1 MKIEKTFL
9 QGSIARRIF
18 ALFVL
23 AAFFPMMVM
32 AVLTFIQVRSII
44 TEQAHSKLIA
54 TSKDFAL
61 AVNQRLLLV
70 DGNLSRIA
78 LTIRNGGS
86 VPSGQVLG
94 TLKELYTRLTVIRPG
109 AQNTPLIGKT
119 LAWPEIGESER
130 AHLAKGESVLIVR
143 SDSGASPRILLL
155 HMINAG
161 KPDNFALIAELNPAQ
176 VWGGDENYP
185 YMTGLCMFTDS
196 GVMLFCSQAG
206 LQAESAMLAREIADP
221 SPEYQVRISEEPQII
236 GQWQLFLKPKFYE
249 SYWTVIAVQPL
260 AIALLPI
267 EKFSRMFIG
276 VIVLTLL
283 LVALLS
289 VSQIRR
295 TMGPL
300 EKLIDGTRRLA
311 DEDFNHRVDVARLD
325 EFGELATSFNDMA
338 ERLGIQ
344 LGTLKVLSSIDQ
356 VILSRSDIAPVF
368 SIVLARIRELAS
380 ANFAGIVVLEK
391 PVKNEAQIYFLQ
403 DGQDPNMEMD
413 RIQMKAEALQEFA
426 SRDNGLWLSDPGSL
440 QRYIHQPRFKITG
453 HLFILPILAA
463 GNLSAFICLEFKDV
477 EDLSPH
483 MLAHLRELGD
493 RIGVAMSAAAR
504 DEQLIY
510 QARHDDLTGLPN
522 RLLFKERLSSELSFA
537 QREERN
543 LALLF
548 IDLDRFKGINDAL
561 GHSAGDELL
570 REAAQ
575 RLRRCNR
582 GSDTVARLGGDEFAI
597 ILPAISGIRSAA
609 TVAEHILQ
617 AFLQPFVIAGQDNY
631 ISASIGIAVSPADG
645 NDSEELL
652 KKADTAMY
660 RAKDLGRGRFV
671 YFEEQMNV
679 EAIAHMNLE
688 REIRQGLLRKEFV
701 LYYQPK
707 LDLRTGHI
715 AGAEALL
722 RWNHP
727 TRGLVVPDEFIGV
740 AEDTGLIEE
749 IGKNVIWD
757 ACAQHAAWRAA
768 GVSAPRIA
776 VNVSGRQFRRGDLIQ
791 IINEALQATSTLP
804 SALEIEVTE
813 SLFMDKT
820 SDAAAVLNELRQM
833 GLRVAIDD
841 FGTGYSSM
849 SYLKRLPMDSIKID
863 KSFIDDMVNDES
875 ARAIAEVIITLAHTL
890 RKSVVAEGVETLDQL
905 DLLLGWQCDIIQGY
919 YFSEPLTPEQFVAFM
934 QGPRLSQNLVL

>member
-1 MKIEKTFL
+1 MKVEKMFFH
-9 QGSIARRIF
+9 GSIARRIF

-23 AAFFPMMVM
+23 AAFLPMMVM

-61 AVNQRLLLV
+61 AVNQRLSLV

-78 LTIRNGGS
+78 LTMRNGGS
-86 VPSGQVLG
+86 APSGQVLEA
-94 TLKELYTRLTVIRPG
+94 LRELYSSLTVIGPG
-109 AQNTPLIGKT
+109 AQYTPLIGKV
-119 LAWPEIGESER
+119 LAWPEIGEPER

-143 SDSGASPRILLL
+143 SDSGALPRILLL
-155 HMINAG
+155 HKIKAG

-185 YMTGLCMFTDS
+185 YMTGLCMFASS
-196 GVMLFCSQAG
+196 GVMLFCSQPT
-206 LQAESAMLAREIADP
+206 LQAESAMLARKIADP
-221 SPEYQVRISEEPQII
+221 SSDYHLQISEEPQII

-249 SYWTVIAVQPL
+249 SYWTAIAVQPM
-260 AIALLPI
+260 AVTLLPI
-267 EKFSRMFIG
+267 EKFSRIFIG
-276 VIVLTLL
+276 VIVLALL

-289 VSQIRR
+289 ISQIRR

-300 EKLIDGTRRLA
+300 DKLINGTRRVA
-311 DEDFNHRVDVARLD
+311 DEDFNHRVDVARHD
-325 EFGELATSFNDMA
+325 EFGELATSFNNMA
-338 ERLGIQ
+338 ERLGSQ
-344 LGTLKVLSSIDQ
+344 LGTLKALSNIDQ
-356 VILSRSDIAPVF
+356 AILSRSDIAPVF
-368 SIVLARIRELAS
+368 SIVLPRIRQLAS
-380 ANFAGIVVLEK
+380 VNFAGIVVLEK
-391 PVKNEAQIYFLQ
+391 SVEGEARIYFLQ
-403 DGQDPNMEMD
+403 AADDPIIEMN
-413 RIQMKAEALQEFA
+413 RVRVKPEALQEFA
-426 SRDNGLWLSDPGSL
+426 GRDKGFWVNDTENL
-440 QRYIHQPRFKITG
+440 QRYIRQPGFKITG
-453 HLFILPILAA
+453 HLFILPISAA
-463 GNLSAFICLEFKDV
+463 GSLSAFICLEFKNV
-477 EDLSPH
+477 EGLSPH
-483 MLAHLRELGD
+483 MLAHLRDLGD

-504 DEQLIY
+504 DEQLVY

-543 LALLF
+543 LAVLF
-548 IDLDRFKGINDAL
+548 IDLDRFKSINDTL

-570 REAAQ
+570 NEAAK

-597 ILPAISGIRSAA
+597 ILPAIPGIRSAT

-617 AFLQPFVIAGQDNY
+617 TFLQPFIVAGQENY
-631 ISASIGIAVSPADG
+631 ISASIGIAISPVDG
-645 NDSEELL
+645 NDCEELL

-679 EAIAHMNLE
+679 EAIEHMNLE
-688 REIRQGLLRKEFV
+688 REMRQGLLRKEFI

-707 LDLRTGHI
+707 LDLHTGRI

-722 RWNHP
+722 RWKHP
-727 TRGLVVPDEFIGV
+727 TRGLVFPDVFIGV

-768 GVSAPRIA
+768 GIHAPRIA
-776 VNVSGRQFRRGDLIQ
+776 VNVSVRQFRRGDLIQ
-791 IINEALQATSTLP
+791 IINEALQTTSTP
-804 SALEIEVTE
+804 SSALEIEVTE
-813 SLFMDKT
+813 SLFLDET
-820 SDAAAVLNELRQM
+820 SDATATLDKLQKM
-833 GLRVAIDD
+833 GLKVTIDD

-849 SYLKRLPMDSIKID
+849 SYLRRMPMDSIKID
-863 KSFIDDMVNDES
+863 KSFIDEMVNDEN

-890 RKSVVAEGVETLDQL
+890 RKSVVAEGVETADQL
-905 DLLLGWQCDIIQGY
+905 NLLLGWQCDTIQGY
-919 YFSEPLTPEQFVAFM
+919 YFSEPLTPERFVAFM
-934 QGPRLSQNLVL
+934 HAQNTE